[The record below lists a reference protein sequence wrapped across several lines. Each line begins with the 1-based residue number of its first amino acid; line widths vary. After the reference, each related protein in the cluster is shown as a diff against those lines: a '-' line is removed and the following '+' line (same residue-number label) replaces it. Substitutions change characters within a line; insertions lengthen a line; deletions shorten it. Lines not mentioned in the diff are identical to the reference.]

1 MFLTN
6 PVTIWYTCTVCV
18 SKPPRLGMLDVRTI
32 LALFFQR
39 QSREERQRKDLE
51 DALKQCVFCTM
62 LLFVCCSNHF
72 LSYMLGFLK

>member
-32 LALFFQR
+32 LALFF
-39 QSREERQRKDLE
+39 SDKVVKS
-51 DALKQCVFCTM
+51 ANGKILKTPSSN
-62 LLFVCCSNHF
+62 VCFAPCYYLCAAATIF
-72 LSYMLGFLK
+72 LATCWAF